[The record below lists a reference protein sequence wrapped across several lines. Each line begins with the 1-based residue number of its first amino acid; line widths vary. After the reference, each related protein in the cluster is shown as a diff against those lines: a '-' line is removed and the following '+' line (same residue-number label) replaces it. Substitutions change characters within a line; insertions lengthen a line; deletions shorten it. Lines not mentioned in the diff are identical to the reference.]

1 MTYRFDMAI
10 NFEAIPLYAPSGLHT
25 VRLYNYLKKLW
36 EAHPGEL
43 VTRDQ
48 LLQMMTA
55 NRIGRSEAWAAL
67 KELERVVDCISFWD
81 SEKRTVFYAVAP
93 MTPEEKLQ
101 RIDDA
106 IWFESLP

>member
-1 MTYRFDMAI
+1 MAI
-10 NFEAIPLYAPSGLHT
+10 DPEAIPLYAPSG
-25 VRLYNYLKKLW
+25 VNAIRVYNYLKKMW
-36 EAHPGEL
+36 ELHPGEMI
-43 VTRDQ
+43 TRDQ

-67 KELERVVDCISFWD
+67 RELERVVDCISFWD
-81 SEKRTVFYAVAP
+81 SKKRTVFFCVAP